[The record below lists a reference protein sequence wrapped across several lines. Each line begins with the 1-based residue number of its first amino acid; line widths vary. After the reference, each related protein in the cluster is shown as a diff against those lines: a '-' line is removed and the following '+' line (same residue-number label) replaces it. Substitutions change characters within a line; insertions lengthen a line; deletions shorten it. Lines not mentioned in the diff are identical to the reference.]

1 MDRERYH
8 RMIFLTAA
16 VWNMILGAA
25 FFILPR
31 IDIGYFIATGLVI
44 PNTLLWF
51 DSFIGLVFIFGI
63 GFYLV
68 SKDMMENH
76 GIIKMS
82 LFEKNWVFIVGVAWF
97 FLGQASF
104 LVVAFVTVD
113 FVLGLL
119 FLEDLL
125 AIRKMNQT

>member
-1 MDRERYH
+1 
-8 RMIFLTAA
+8 MIFLTAA

-51 DSFIGLVFIFGI
+51 DSFVGLVFIFGI

>member
-51 DSFIGLVFIFGI
+51 DSFVGLVFIFGI

>member
-1 MDRERYH
+1 
-8 RMIFLTAA
+8 MIFLTAA